1 VSGHRPQPT
10 ATDQIR
16 WRILF
21 ALRHAGPQTTDELTG
36 RVIGPRAD
44 ELMPVL
50 EELRARGVIDCGEGG
65 KWAVVRADER

>member
-16 WRILF
+16 WRVLF
-21 ALRHAGPQTTDELTG
+21 ALRHAGPLTADELTG
-36 RVIGPRAD
+36 RVIGAPAD

-65 KWAVVRADER
+65 KWALTRDAT

>member
-16 WRILF
+16 WRVLF
-21 ALRHAGPQTTDELTG
+21 ALRNAGPLTASELTDH
-36 RVIGPRAD
+36 VIGAPAD

-50 EELRARGVIDCGEGG
+50 DELRARGVIDCTEGG
-65 KWAVVRADER
+65 KWTLV

>member
-1 VSGHRPQPT
+1 MSGHRPQPT

-44 ELMPVL
+44 ELMPVI
-50 EELRARGVIDCGEGG
+50 EELRARGVIDFGEGG
-65 KWAVVRADER
+65 KWALTRDAT

>member
-1 VSGHRPQPT
+1 MSGHRPQPT

-36 RVIGPRAD
+36 RVIGAPAD

-50 EELRARGVIDCGEGG
+50 DELRARGVIDCTEGG
-65 KWAVVRADER
+65 KWTLV